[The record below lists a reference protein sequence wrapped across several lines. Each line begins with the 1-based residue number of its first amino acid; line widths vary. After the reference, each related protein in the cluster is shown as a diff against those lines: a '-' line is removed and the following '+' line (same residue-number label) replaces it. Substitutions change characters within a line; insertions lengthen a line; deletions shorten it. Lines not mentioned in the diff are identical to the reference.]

1 MYLVICTPDTQ
12 LFAGEIQ
19 HVTLPGAQGP
29 FQVWPGHAPIATT
42 LAPGDVVYT
51 DPQQTHELATGSGL
65 ATVHANQ
72 VTVLIHTCP
81 GGRIDKEDAY

>member
-1 MYLVICTPDTQ
+1 MHLVIRTPDKQ

-42 LAPGDVVYT
+42 LAPGNVVYT
-51 DPQQTHELATGSGL
+51 DAQQTHGVATGPGL

-72 VTVLIHTCP
+72 VTVLIHTGSASP
-81 GGRIDKEDAY
+81 TDRDDAY